1 MSRVHAAPAR
11 IPIPQA
17 VAACTAFAA
26 FAVSLLAGVQAGNPM
41 DTILSRALIAMAAGF
56 AGGFAVGLVCDW
68 MVGQR
73 LSAIDRELSRL
84 ESANVDD
91 EGLTG
96 VDIIDEGEEGLA
108 PARIQSETRRVTGRA
123 SEKNAA

>member
-1 MSRVHAAPAR
+1 MPRLKAAPAR

-26 FAVSLLAGVQAGNPM
+26 FAVSLLAGVHAGNPM
-41 DTILSRALIAMAAGF
+41 DTILSRALIAMASGF

-73 LSAIDRELSRL
+73 LAVIDRELARF

-96 VDIIDEGEEGLA
+96 VDIVDEGDEGLA
-108 PARIQSETRRVTGRA
+108 PASIQSETRRAGGRA